1 MLLGGIVV
9 GLVLGLLSGG
19 RLEHIGSVR
28 LRWPALIFLA
38 VLVRYGAEILLT
50 RGFEPALAVQPILLV
65 GASVILLVGLW
76 ANRNLPGMAIAAVGV
91 ASNAIV
97 LAVNGG
103 RMPIWEASLSAAG
116 FSSADVSPAI
126 HTILPASLDSSF
138 VLHLGAFADVIPI
151 PLPLIANVASI
162 GDVVI
167 AFGLAFFLFAIVQQT
182 PEPELSAEAEAEA
195 DGAARPQLRPVL
207 GLAGAARLSPAA
219 GPASTLPA
227 GTGLIPGLSEASRL
241 DRPLILGSAGISMSS
256 PASTTF
262 PLSRPAT
269 LADRARLNP
278 YGRLALNGP
287 FATLWTGG
295 LLSLFGDRVNQ
306 AVLAIFIYQ
315 QSHSFITTSLVFFAA
330 TVPNLFFGSL
340 AGTLVDRVNQK
351 RVLVVSDLLRAGIV
365 FVLPLAAVTN
375 TLLVFPVVFLVT
387 TVSIFFRPARE
398 SVIPRIVPTDD
409 LMAAN
414 SATWMAETLAD
425 IVGYGL
431 AGLLILVLGT
441 NFALAF
447 WFDAATY
454 IASAALIAS
463 VVIPPVVQR
472 TDPALRTFRGD
483 FLEGWQFLRNDPV
496 LFANTLQGIAGQM
509 AIGVLLPL
517 SALYAFTV
525 IKGGTFPGAT
535 VYAFLEGAIGF
546 GNLIGGIA
554 IGLIGLKVGKGRL
567 VIAGYAVTGACIA
580 LYSRTDFLPAAIA
593 FMVGIGIAN
602 LIFVIPSQT
611 LFQQRVPRDMMAR
624 VVSIRFSLVLGC
636 MTLATGASGL
646 LASVFGVANVIG
658 GFGVLACLA
667 GLAGLFY
674 PAVRDA

>member
-1 MLLGGIVV
+1 VLLGGIVF
-9 GLVLGLLSGG
+9 GLVLGLLTGG

-38 VLVRYGAEILLT
+38 VLLRYGAEFLLT
-50 RGFEPALAVQPILLV
+50 RGFEPALASQPVLLV
-65 GASVILLVGLW
+65 GASAILLAGLW
-76 ANRNLPGMAIAAVGV
+76 ANRRLPGMSIAFVGV
-91 ASNAIV
+91 ASNAMV
-97 LAVNGG
+97 LAVNNG
-103 RMPIWEASLSAAG
+103 RMPIWAPSLAAAG
-116 FSSADVSPAI
+116 FTPADASPVI
-126 HTILPASLDSSF
+126 HTILPASLDASF
-138 VLHLGAFADVIPI
+138 ALHLGPFADVVPV
-151 PLPLIANVASI
+151 PLPLIANVASL
-162 GDVVI
+162 GDVLI
-167 AFGLAFFLFAIVQQT
+167 SFGLAFFLFAIVQQA
-182 PEPELSAEAEAEA
+182 PEPEPSAAEDEES
-195 DGAARPQLRPVL
+195 RPQLRPTL
-207 GLAGAARLSPAA
+207 GLAGAARLSPSAVRTT
-219 GPASTLPA
+219 TLPA

-241 DRPLILGSAGISMSS
+241 DRPLILGSAGISMGS
-256 PASTTF
+256 PANATF
-262 PLSRPAT
+262 PATRPAT

-287 FATLWTGG
+287 FTTLWTGG

-306 AVLAIFIYQ
+306 TVLAIFIYQ
-315 QSHSFITTSLVFFAA
+315 QTHSLIVTSFVFFAA
-330 TVPNLFFGSL
+330 SVPNLVFGSL
-340 AGTLVDRVNQK
+340 AGTFVDRVNQK
-351 RVLVVSDLLRAGIV
+351 RVLVVSDVLRAGIV
-365 FVLPLAAVTN
+365 FVLPLAAFTS

-398 SVIPRIVPTDD
+398 AVIPRIVPSDD

-414 SATWMAETLAD
+414 SATWLAETLAD

-431 AGLLILVLGT
+431 AGLLVLALGA
-441 NFALAF
+441 NFVLAF

-454 IASAALIAS
+454 VVSAALIAS
-463 VVIPPVVQR
+463 IAIPLVVHR
-472 TDPALRTFRGD
+472 TDPSERTFRGD
-483 FLEGWQFLRNDPV
+483 FLEGWRFLRNDAV

-509 AIGVLLPL
+509 AIGVLLAL
-517 SALYAFTV
+517 SAIYAFTV
-525 IKGGTFPGAT
+525 IKGGSFPGAT
-535 VYAFLEGAIGF
+535 IYAFLEGAIGV

-554 IGLIGLKVGKGRL
+554 IGVIGVKIGKGRL

-580 LYSRTDFLPAAIA
+580 LYSRTDLLPAAIA

-624 VVSIRFSLVLGC
+624 VVSIRFSLVLGA
-636 MTLATGASGL
+636 MTLATGASGI

-658 GFGVLACLA
+658 GFGLLACLA

>member
-1 MLLGGIVV
+1 VLLGGIVV
-9 GLVLGLLSGG
+9 GLVLGLLNGG

-50 RGFEPALAVQPILLV
+50 RGFEPALAVQPVLLV
-65 GASVILLVGLW
+65 GASLFLLAGLW
-76 ANRNLPGMAIAAVGV
+76 ANRRLPGMAIAFVGV

-97 LAVNGG
+97 LAVNDG
-103 RMPIWEASLSAAG
+103 RMPIWAASLSAAG
-116 FSSADVSPAI
+116 FSPADVSPAI
-126 HTILPASLDSSF
+126 HTILPASLDAGF
-138 VLHLGAFADVIPI
+138 VAHLGPFADVIPI

-182 PEPELSAEAEAEA
+182 PESESSAEADSDLDE
-195 DGAARPQLRPVL
+195 RPLLRPTL
-207 GLAGAARLSPAA
+207 GLAGAARLSPLA

-256 PASTTF
+256 PASATF
-262 PLSRPAT
+262 PLSRPAN
-269 LADRARLNP
+269 LADRARMSP

-315 QSHSFITTSLVFFAA
+315 QSHSPITTSLVFFVA
-330 TVPNLFFGSL
+330 TVPNLAFGSF

-351 RVLVVSDLLRAGIV
+351 RVLIVSDLLRAGIV
-365 FVLPLAAVTN
+365 FMLPLAAVTN
-375 TLLVFPVVFLVT
+375 ILLVYPVVFLVT

-398 SVIPRIVPTDD
+398 SVIPRIVPGDD

-414 SATWMAETLAD
+414 SATWMAEALAD
-425 IVGYGL
+425 SVGYGL
-431 AGLLILVLGT
+431 AGLLILMLGT
-441 NFALAF
+441 SFTLAF

-463 VVIPPVVQR
+463 VAIPPVVHR
-472 TDPALRTFRGD
+472 IEPALRTFRSD

-509 AIGVLLPL
+509 AIGVMLPL
-517 SALYAFTV
+517 SAIYAFTV
-525 IKGGTFPGAT
+525 IKGGSIPSTSIF
-535 VYAFLEGAIGF
+535 AFLEGWIGV

-554 IGLIGLKVGKGRL
+554 VGLIGLRVGKGRL
-567 VIAGYAVTGACIA
+567 VIAGYIGLGACVA
-580 LYSRTDFLPAAIA
+580 FYSRTDFLPAAIA

-611 LFQQRVPRDMMAR
+611 LFQQRVPRDLMAR
-624 VVSIRFSLVLGC
+624 VVSIRFSLVLGT
-636 MTLATGASGL
+636 MTLATGVSGF

-658 GFGVLACLA
+658 GFGVLACVA
-667 GLAGLFY
+667 GVAGLFF

>member
-1 MLLGGIVV
+1 VLLGGIVF
-9 GLVLGLLSGG
+9 GLILGLLTGG

-65 GASVILLVGLW
+65 GASILLLVGLW
-76 ANRNLPGMAIAAVGV
+76 ANRQLPGMAIAFVGV

-103 RMPIWEASLSAAG
+103 RMPIWAASLSAAG
-116 FSSADVSPAI
+116 FGPADVSPAI
-126 HTILPASLDSSF
+126 HTILPASLDTSF
-138 VLHLGAFADVIPI
+138 VVHLGPFADVIPI

-167 AFGLAFFLFAIVQQT
+167 AFGLAFFLFAIVQQA
-182 PEPELSAEAEAEA
+182 PEPEPSADA
-195 DGAARPQLRPVL
+195 DGDERPQLRPTL
-207 GLAGAARLSPAA
+207 GLAGAARLSPLA

-256 PASTTF
+256 PAIATF

-269 LADRARLNP
+269 LGDRARLNP

-306 AVLAIFIYQ
+306 AVLAIFIFQ

-330 TVPNLFFGSL
+330 TVPNLVFGSL

-351 RVLVVSDLLRAGIV
+351 RVLILSDLLRAGIV

-375 TLLVFPVVFLVT
+375 ILLVFPVVFLVT

-414 SATWMAETLAD
+414 SATWLAETLAD

-431 AGLLILVLGT
+431 AGLLVIVLGA
-441 NFALAF
+441 NFELAF
-447 WFDAATY
+447 WFDSATY
-454 IASAALIAS
+454 VASAALIAS
-463 VVIPPVVQR
+463 VAIPLVVHR

-483 FLEGWQFLRNDPV
+483 FLEGWRFLRNDTV

-517 SALYAFTV
+517 SAIYAFTV

-535 VYAFLEGAIGF
+535 IYAFLEGAIGV

-554 IGLIGLKVGKGRL
+554 IGLIRLKVGKGRL

-636 MTLATGASGL
+636 MTLATGASGV
-646 LASVFGVANVIG
+646 LASIFGVANVIG
-658 GFGVLACLA
+658 GFGVLACVA

>member
-1 MLLGGIVV
+1 VLLGGIVV
-9 GLVLGLLSGG
+9 GLVLGLLNGG

-50 RGFEPALAVQPILLV
+50 RGFEPALAGQPVLLV
-65 GASVILLVGLW
+65 GASLILLVGLW
-76 ANRNLPGMAIAAVGV
+76 ANRRLPGMAIAFVGV
-91 ASNAIV
+91 ASNTIV

-103 RMPIWEASLSAAG
+103 RMPIWAASLSAAG
-116 FSSADVSPAI
+116 FSPADVSPAI
-126 HTILPASLDSSF
+126 HTILPAGLDTSF
-138 VLHLGAFADVIPI
+138 VVHLGPFADVIPI

-182 PEPELSAEAEAEA
+182 PESESSAEADSDLDE
-195 DGAARPQLRPVL
+195 RPLLRPTL
-207 GLAGAARLSPAA
+207 GLAGAARLSPLA

-256 PASTTF
+256 PASATF
-262 PLSRPAT
+262 PLSRPAN
-269 LADRARLNP
+269 LADRARMSP

-315 QSHSFITTSLVFFAA
+315 QSHSTITTSLVFFAA
-330 TVPNLFFGSL
+330 TVPNLVFGSF
-340 AGTLVDRVNQK
+340 AGTFVDRVNQK
-351 RVLVVSDLLRAGIV
+351 RVLILSDLLRAGIV
-365 FVLPLAAVTN
+365 FVLPLAAFTN

-398 SVIPRIVPTDD
+398 SVIPRIVPADD

-431 AGLLILVLGT
+431 AGLLVLMLGT
-441 NFALAF
+441 NFTLAF

-463 VVIPPVVQR
+463 VAIPLVVHR

-483 FLEGWQFLRNDPV
+483 FLEGWRFLRNDTV

-509 AIGVLLPL
+509 AIGVMLPL
-517 SALYAFTV
+517 SAIYAFTV
-525 IKGGTFPGAT
+525 IKGGSIPGT
-535 VYAFLEGAIGF
+535 SIFAFLEGSIGI
-546 GNLIGGIA
+546 GNLLGGIA
-554 IGLIGLKVGKGRL
+554 IGLIGLRVGKGRL

-580 LYSRTDFLPAAIA
+580 LYSRTDFLPAAVA
-593 FMVGIGIAN
+593 LMVGIGIAN

-636 MTLATGASGL
+636 MTLATGASGI
-646 LASVFGVANVIG
+646 LASIFGVANVIG
-658 GFGVLACLA
+658 GFGVLACVA